1 MFNNDLNFKLAVTFN
16 TAEKQE
22 RYLRRY
28 LQTAFDQMME
38 SPSENYLVLAA
49 NYDRIKQTL
58 DTFDAVAYEQSLAA
72 THFFRNFEND

>member
-22 RYLRRY
+22 RYLRRC

-49 NYDRIKQTL
+49 NYDSIKHTL
-58 DTFDAVAYEQSLAA
+58 DTFDAVAYEQSLDA
-72 THFFRNFEND
+72 TRFFRNFEND

>member
-38 SPSENYLVLAA
+38 SPSEN
-49 NYDRIKQTL
+49 
-58 DTFDAVAYEQSLAA
+58 
-72 THFFRNFEND
+72 